1 MLLSARPLRDVSG
14 VNSFEVDQVW
24 ETSEGNEVSLYFQLI
39 DASLDR
45 ATDGFSPSGRRY
57 MPAASAS
64 LSVTI
69 DSLDDAK
76 KITRYATQ
84 PYALDGSIWKLD
96 ILPTDAGKVR
106 GTPTLRFKLIE
117 GSKVTY
123 GSLQGALLVSEV
135 RNCP

>member
-24 ETSEGNEVSLYFQLI
+24 ETTEGNETSLYFQLI

-45 ATDGFSPSGRRY
+45 SSDGFSPSGRRY
-57 MPAASAS
+57 MPAASSS
-64 LSVTI
+64 LSVVI

-76 KITRYATQ
+76 RITRYASQ
-84 PYALDGSIWKLD
+84 PYAQDGSIWKLD
-96 ILPTDAGKVR
+96 ILSTDAGKVK
-106 GTPTLRFKLIE
+106 GTPTLRFKLVE

-123 GSLQGALLVSEV
+123 GSLKGALLISEI